1 MVLPSDAGLS
11 PRGAGDGASALRSR
25 QTPKPDLVLLD
36 LMLPDIQGTEVCR
49 QLKANPETANI
60 PIIMLTA
67 RSAEIDRVVGFEVGA
82 DDYVPKPFSTRE
94 LALRIRAVLRRSR
107 PRDLQQQELTY
118 GCLRVDVAGHQT
130 WVNGEERVLTA
141 LEFRLL
147 TTLLQRRGRAQSREV
162 LLDEVWGAS
171 TAVTTRTVDTHVKRL
186 RQKLGE
192 AGDYIQTIAGLAT
205 SSPPPPHPST
215 ADESDRGNA
224 RTRSTKHGTPTSTGS
239 APACSL
245 SSCCSW

>member
-1 MVLPSDAGLS
+1 MSDLILIVDDEPDLVSALGFALGREGFRT
-11 PRGAGDGASALRSR
+11 RGASDGASALREARTS
-25 QTPKPDLVLLD
+25 PKPDLVLLD

-49 QLKANPETANI
+49 QLKANSETADI
-60 PIIMLTA
+60 PVIMLTA

-107 PRDLQQQELTY
+107 PRALQLQELSI

-130 WVNGEERVLTA
+130 WVHDQERVLTA

-147 TTLLQRRGRAQSREV
+147 TTLLQRRGRAQSREA

-192 AGDYIQTIAGLAT
+192 AGDYIQTIRGVGYKFA
-205 SSPPPPHPST
+205 SSVAST
-215 ADESDRGNA
+215 PGE
-224 RTRSTKHGTPTSTGS
+224 
-239 APACSL
+239 
-245 SSCCSW
+245 